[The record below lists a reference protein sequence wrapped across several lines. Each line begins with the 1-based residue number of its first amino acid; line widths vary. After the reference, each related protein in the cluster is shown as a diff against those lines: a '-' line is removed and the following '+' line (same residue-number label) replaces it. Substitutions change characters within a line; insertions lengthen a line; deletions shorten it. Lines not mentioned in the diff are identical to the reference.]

1 MIDIA
6 GQEIKVDDFVVNPAH
21 GRDFKLS
28 MNKVLGMSKD
38 ENLNIVFKNIVN
50 IFHLEKTIK
59 EVLKTLNDAG
69 HKATIQNNKIIV
81 QVNVPVQNIEI
92 KIIYV

>member
-28 MNKVLGMSKD
+28 MNKVLG
-38 ENLNIVFKNIVN
+38 
-50 IFHLEKTIK
+50 
-59 EVLKTLNDAG
+59 
-69 HKATIQNNKIIV
+69 
-81 QVNVPVQNIEI
+81 
-92 KIIYV
+92 

>member
-1 MIDIA
+1 M
-6 GQEIKVDDFVVNPAH
+6 
-21 GRDFKLS
+21 
-28 MNKVLGMSKD
+28 
-38 ENLNIVFKNIVN
+38 FKNIVD

-69 HKATIQNNKIIV
+69 HKAAIQNNKIIV